1 MNSCTIDFR
10 VRYQETDQMGVVYY
24 SNYLVWFEVART
36 EFFRAMGLD
45 YRKLEE
51 NEKIYLP
58 VVEASCRYRTPL
70 HYDDQVFLTIR
81 LSLVKNVRINFDY
94 EVRSHDKLCATGKTE
109 HTFVNVVGAPIP
121 IPEAIKKILLS
132 AV

>member
-1 MNSCTIDFR
+1 MDSYTVDFR

-58 VVEASCRYRTPL
+58 VVEASCRYKVPL
-70 HYDDQVFLTIR
+70 RYDDQVSVTVR
-81 LSLVKNVRINFDY
+81 LLSAKNVRIIFEYD
-94 EVRSHDKLCATGKTE
+94 VKRQSRLCATGITE
-109 HTFVNVVGAPIP
+109 HTFVNREGAPIP
-121 IPEAIKKILLS
+121 IPDEVKKIL
-132 AV
+132 VR